1 MNEQVL
7 LCAIQDLKEILNKIE
22 NTDNYIEED
31 WIKLEKEIISF
42 LANLSR
48 YRLHS
53 KINNEL
59 LSGLQFAFNLTK
71 HEKTIISIK
80 NIEEGGISF
89 PIEFPIEFSCNRVY
103 WLDINGLDIKFKYE
117 NQYENYLKFLSN
129 KRIINTV
136 EKIEKLIINI
146 IEGL

>member
-22 NTDNYIEED
+22 NTDNYIEKD
-31 WIKLEKEIISF
+31 WIRLEKEMISF

-80 NIEEGGISF
+80 NIEEGGFSF
-89 PIEFPIEFSCNRVY
+89 SIEFPIEFPCNRVY
-103 WLDINGLDIKFKYE
+103 
-117 NQYENYLKFLSN
+117 
-129 KRIINTV
+129 
-136 EKIEKLIINI
+136 
-146 IEGL
+146 